1 MRVADDSAPRV
12 CRSASNGRHHIS
24 DVFLASRNA
33 LAHGSGIRRRLE
45 ARYALSDVKSPRDQ
59 GDAIRVPV
67 HVNVF
72 QHGLAKMDESG
83 CV

>member
-1 MRVADDSAPRV
+1 MWTRAFAPRTV
-12 CRSASNGRHHIS
+12 GPALYRPRSEKLARRKGGVVSNWP
-24 DVFLASRNA
+24 VMTMT
-33 LAHGSGIRRRLE
+33 
-45 ARYALSDVKSPRDQ
+45 DQ

-72 QHGLAKMDESG
+72 QHGLAKMDESA

>member
-1 MRVADDSAPRV
+1 MWTRAFAPGQLVLPCTGHVRK
-12 CRSASNGRHHIS
+12 SSHAGRKGGVVS
-24 DVFLASRNA
+24 TWPVMTMT
-33 LAHGSGIRRRLE
+33 
-45 ARYALSDVKSPRDQ
+45 DQ